1 VLEEG
6 ALQAGD
12 AIELLEVSPQ
22 EVTIADV
29 TACFRTKGADREQ
42 LVQLLDIPYLPTPLQ
57 QAFWRFVRKSL

>member
-42 LVQLLDIPYLPTPLQ
+42 LMQILDIPYLPVPLQ
-57 QAFWRFVRKSL
+57 QVFRRFARESL